1 MQVFEH
7 LIFVKFALYSDIKNT
22 IVLKMHS
29 YFIWNLY
36 SNKSITCKNTGLIYL
51 AECFYVEYSIGR
63 FSYHK
68 SYIKLNF
75 NHCRLTNHFLDK
87 AHDLVRDKNQKK
99 MIILLLNIIC

>member
-51 AECFYVEYSIGR
+51 AECTTCESFYVEYSIGNLPKR
-63 FSYHK
+63 FSDHK

-75 NHCRLTNHFLDK
+75 RQ
-87 AHDLVRDKNQKK
+87 RP
-99 MIILLLNIIC
+99 

>member
-7 LIFVKFALYSDIKNT
+7 LIFVEFALYLDIKNK

-51 AECFYVEYSIGR
+51 AECFYVEYSIGNLPKR

-75 NHCRLTNHFLDK
+75 KYCRLTNHFLDK

-99 MIILLLNIIC
+99 IIFLLF